1 MTPFAAAAPV
11 FQLNNGYTVR
21 LAGEQ
26 DRALLTEMIAA
37 DAFHADIFEPDDFIK
52 ALPGEQCFVI
62 EDENGKVV
70 LYFKTT
76 PAVRIRIQFGAS
88 DTKSERERN
97 RKAMIE
103 GLAWLEAGLSAN
115 FRELI
120 FDTRHRD
127 LTLMAEHRLGFERS
141 LCEMVKT
148 IPVRKE
154 EPCAELAQP
163 KIQ

>member
-1 MTPFAAAAPV
+1 MNTAATIGPV
-11 FQLNNGYTVR
+11 FELNNGYTVR

-37 DAFHADIFEPDDFIK
+37 DAFHADLFTPDDFIK

-62 EDENGKVV
+62 EDEQGKVI

-76 PAVRIRIQFGAS
+76 PAVRIRIQFGPS
-88 DTKSERERN
+88 DSKEDRQRN
-97 RKAMIE
+97 RSAMIE

-127 LTLMAEHRLGFERS
+127 LTMMAEHRLGFERS
-141 LCEMVKT
+141 LCEMVKA

-154 EPCAELAQP
+154 E
-163 KIQ
+163 